1 MSSDEKHPKE
11 HVSPT
16 SSGPSALS
24 GSVDAAW
31 NFLNEHRDAGID
43 TSSVDLNALR
53 RKIDWRIVPL
63 MFGCYTMQF
72 LDKVI
77 LNYAAVMGIS
87 KDLKLVGN
95 DFSNI
100 ATFLF
105 VGLLCFEIPNSM
117 YPRTLCLACRK
128 QKESQGETKK
138 AGLLSRNKSF
148 ADARWTVWFL
158 QMVPAAK
165 WLGLNVIL
173 WGTATACGAAAHNY
187 QSLLVSRIFLGI
199 FEATIGPSLML
210 ISAQWYTK
218 SEQAPRF
225 SFWYLGLGLGQIL
238 GGAVSYGF
246 QHVAPGAGLAG
257 WRIMFIVLGCITVT
271 IGLCTFFFVPDTP
284 MKAGWLSDTEKVALL
299 KHVSV
304 NQTGIE
310 SRKFRP
316 QQILEALM
324 DPQMYLMV
332 LAVVLLSVSSGV
344 ITTYSATL
352 IRNLGYDP
360 KRAALMNM
368 PSGVVSIFF
377 TLLVGYGIRHQSNR
391 WAWIIACIIP
401 AIIGGALMSFLPVS
415 NRSGCLAGIYLVNAV
430 VAPLTVFYAWTA
442 ANFGGATKRAFAAA
456 IVSGSFSL
464 GNIIGPQTFQARDAP
479 EYRPAKIAVMG
490 TQAGCAIVTLAL
502 YGYYRWE
509 NKRRGAVK
517 QSEDA
522 YMAPEV
528 WTSMTDKENKQ
539 FRYTY

>member
-1 MSSDEKHPKE
+1 MRKRARII
-11 HVSPT
+11 T
-16 SSGPSALS
+16 YAL
-24 GSVDAAW
+24 
-31 NFLNEHRDAGID
+31 FL
-43 TSSVDLNALR
+43 V
-53 RKIDWRIVPL
+53 
-63 MFGCYTMQF
+63 Y
-72 LDKVI
+72 
-77 LNYAAVMGIS
+77 
-87 KDLKLVGN
+87 
-95 DFSNI
+95 
-100 ATFLF
+100 
-105 VGLLCFEIPNSM
+105 
-117 YPRTLCLACRK
+117 
-128 QKESQGETKK
+128 
-138 AGLLSRNKSF
+138 
-148 ADARWTVWFL
+148 FL

-187 QSLLVSRIFLGI
+187 QTLLVSRVFLGI

-210 ISAQWYTK
+210 ISSQWYTK

-238 GGAVSYGF
+238 GGAISYGF
-246 QHVAPGAGLAG
+246 QHIPPHAALDG
-257 WRIMFIVLGCITVT
+257 WRIMFIVLGCLTVT
-271 IGLCTFFFVPDTP
+271 IGICTVIFVPDTP
-284 MKAGWLSDTEKVALL
+284 MKATWLSDTEKVALL

-316 QQILEALM
+316 RQIVEALM
-324 DPQMYLMV
+324 DPQMYLMT

-344 ITTYSATL
+344 VTTYSATL
-352 IRNLGYDP
+352 IRNLGYDS

-377 TLLVGYGIRHQSNR
+377 TLLVGYGIRRTSNR
-391 WAWIIACIIP
+391 WAWIVICIIP

-464 GNIIGPQTFQARDAP
+464 GNIIGPQTFQAKDAP

-502 YGYYRWE
+502 YAYYRLE
-509 NKRRGAVK
+509 NKRRGAIK

-528 WTSMTDKENKQ
+528 WQSMTDKENKS